1 MKQNLGLPVCSSI
14 RIRGGPGDEIAVRP
28 YTPIFQNNEG
38 EFTLLMKIYP
48 DGVVSGWM
56 ETLEVGAKVEFAH
69 READLKLSYP
79 FYPPGKGKRRSC
91 ITMIAGGTG
100 ITPMYQAMEAI
111 LNGKDDF
118 TEVVLLYGNHAVADI
133 LLKDELEKMELM
145 SEGRFTVVHVV
156 GSRDTKSIDNW
167 EGEVGW
173 VDKEKVRCKHSTM
186 VQCNKIH
193 GLIFSFLFVS
203 VRFFSFHLPQP

>member
-1 MKQNLGLPVCSSI
+1 
-14 RIRGGPGDEIAVRP
+14 
-28 YTPIFQNNEG
+28 
-38 EFTLLMKIYP
+38 
-48 DGVVSGWM
+48 M